1 MSPTLTPPD
10 PRECENVGEL
20 LSWHANGTLGPAD
33 RAIVDTH
40 TAACDACRTALAIER
55 RIVDAMRMPRGNV
68 EQSPHAGWQKMV
80 ARLDA
85 EGGTV
90 PLGAM
95 VLSERAS
102 AEAPKT
108 NVSKAAAAVQSTGP
122 SRDTGTVRDAGAAR
136 DIGTA
141 RETGAG
147 RAGRGRVNWPAALGA
162 AVAVQAAAI
171 AVLAVALVR
180 HRQAEEAPRF
190 HTLASADPTL
200 AASGPLVRIAF
211 DPAVDEAAARGIA
224 KDADAR
230 ILAGPSP
237 DNVYTFVFADGT
249 DAAGGLDQKVS
260 GLRRHAH
267 VLLVEPVVVGYPRA
281 EK

>member
-33 RAIVDTH
+33 RALVDAH
-40 TAACDACRTALAIER
+40 TARCGACRTALAVER
-55 RIVDAMRMPRGNV
+55 RIVDAMRTPRDNV
-68 EQSPHAGWQKMV
+68 EQSPHAGWQKLV

-90 PLGAM
+90 A
-95 VLSERAS
+95 LSERAI
-102 AEAPKT
+102 AEATKADVPKISG
-108 NVSKAAAAVQSTGP
+108 VV
-122 SRDTGTVRDAGAAR
+122 TGTV
-136 DIGTA
+136 TS
-141 RETGAG
+141 REAGAG
-147 RAGRGRVNWPAALGA
+147 RTGRPRVNWPAALGA

-180 HRQAEEAPRF
+180 HRQAEEAPLY
-190 HTLASADPTL
+190 HTTGNADPTL
-200 AASGPLVRIAF
+200 AARGPKVRIAF
-211 DPAVDEAAARGIA
+211 DPSVDDAAARGIA
-224 KDADAR
+224 TNADAR

-237 DNVYTFVFADGT
+237 DNVYTFVFAEGT
-249 DAAGGLDQKVS
+249 DAGGGLDQKVNT
-260 GLRRHAH
+260 LRRQAH
-267 VLLVEPVVVGYPRA
+267 VLLVEPVFIGYPRA